1 MSKDTH
7 TGKILM
13 ETSATHAKEPV
24 DMVLFAIGRGP
35 LTRALEL
42 SAAGVKTDDEG
53 YVHAFV

>member
-1 MSKDTH
+1 
-7 TGKILM
+7 M

-24 DMVLFAIGRGP
+24 DIVLFAIGRGP